1 MAEQWTTQPG
11 ITVLLQRLRDLSLRI
26 ARVDAKRK
34 LDRAAV
40 LLRAHVPP
48 ESR

>member
-26 ARVDAKRK
+26 ARVDAQRK
-34 LDRAAV
+34 LARAMALV
-40 LLRAHVPP
+40 RVHVPP
-48 ESR
+48 ETA